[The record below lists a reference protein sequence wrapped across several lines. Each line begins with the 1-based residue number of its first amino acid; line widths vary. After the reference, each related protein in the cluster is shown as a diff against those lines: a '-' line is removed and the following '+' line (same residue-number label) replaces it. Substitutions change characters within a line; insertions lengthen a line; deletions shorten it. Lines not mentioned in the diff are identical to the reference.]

1 MNQMM
6 KMLRRRKLMTLYNEL
21 VDNSNGIFH
30 YINELKPFKW
40 SDSVSPLELDIAY
53 QYLNGNRTVNSS
65 TSSQFMTDGSEYTLR
80 ERANVALV
88 LFGRKWEQLY
98 ENFIVDYPV
107 TQSYDE
113 TIEELIDE
121 KNARN
126 FNRQKDSKV
135 SAYDSEELVDDETDL
150 VSEDSNIN
158 NIHTRDYVRTG
169 TNVRNIEQNI
179 QRLQKE
185 VLYEIVFQDVNSL
198 LLLKVF

>member
-1 MNQMM
+1 MM
-6 KMLRRRKLMTLYNEL
+6 MVLRRRLMTLYNEL
-21 VDNSNGIFH
+21 VEDSKGIFH
-30 YINELKPFKW
+30 YINEIKPFEW
-40 SDSVSPLELDIAY
+40 NDATSPLALDIAY

-65 TSSQFMTDGSEYTLR
+65 TSSQFITDGGEYTLR
-80 ERANVALV
+80 ERANVALI
-88 LFGRKWEQLY
+88 LFSRKWEQLY

-113 TIEELIDE
+113 TIKELIDD
-121 KNARN
+121 KKVRN

-150 VSEDSNIN
+150 VSEDSNIDN
-158 NIHTRDYVRTG
+158 THTRDYVRTG

>member
-6 KMLRRRKLMTLYNEL
+6 KMLRRRKMTLYNEL
-21 VDNSNGIFH
+21 VEDSKGIFH
-30 YINELKPFKW
+30 YINEIKPFEW
-40 SDSVSPLELDIAY
+40 NESVSPLELDIAY
-53 QYLNGNRTVNSS
+53 QYLNGARTVNSS
-65 TSSQFMTDGSEYTLR
+65 TGSQFMTDGEEFTLR
-80 ERANVALV
+80 ERANVALI

-98 ENFIVDYPV
+98 ENFIADYPV

-113 TIEELIDE
+113 TIKELIDD
-121 KNARN
+121 KNERN
-126 FNRQKDSKV
+126 FDRTKDSKV
-135 SAYDSEELVDDETDL
+135 SAYDSEELVDDETDI
-150 VSEDSNIN
+150 VNESSNIN

-198 LLLKVF
+198 LLLRVF

>member
-1 MNQMM
+1 
-6 KMLRRRKLMTLYNEL
+6 MTLYNEL

-30 YINELKPFKW
+30 YINELKPFVW
-40 SDSVSPLELDIAY
+40 NDSVSPLELDIAY

-65 TSSQFMTDGSEYTLR
+65 TSSQFMTDGVEYTLR

-98 ENFIVDYPV
+98 QNFIVDYPV

-113 TIEELIDE
+113 TIKELIDD
-121 KNARN
+121 KNKRS

-158 NIHTRDYVRTG
+158 NTHTRDYVRTG

-185 VLYEIVFQDVNSL
+185 VLYDIVFQDVNSL